1 MHNLNHTL
9 GLLSQQVGLVGFG
22 WVDDRDLFL
31 PGTVSSRLDRSVQ
44 LASEFKS
51 LQECDDMN
59 EIVKQQLQIETADN
73 AHCNQQL
80 RNRTQQLDSTQKEL
94 EQLQKQM
101 LAVIDMPGCH
111 KDLAAALK
119 ESQRRKEEIIKLQA
133 LVAQLRKSLSY
144 KD

>member
-1 MHNLNHTL
+1 M
-9 GLLSQQVGLVGFG
+9 G
-22 WVDDRDLFL
+22 
-31 PGTVSSRLDRSVQ
+31 
-44 LASEFKS
+44 
-51 LQECDDMN
+51 
-59 EIVKQQLQIETADN
+59 LQIETADN

-144 KD
+144 RDDQLVNMTKAYNISQANERIVRGILQHAYEDIHNL